1 MSYPN
6 KLKACKEKEIYMIL
20 DCAIV
25 GGGPAGLTAG
35 LYTTRGGLENVVM
48 YEKGMP
54 GGQITQS
61 SEIENYPGVTGE
73 VSGMEMMSSW
83 PEQCQKFGLKHE
95 MVEVTR
101 ISKEGKVFKIHRG
114 DGKVDEAHS
123 VIIGTG
129 SSPRRAG
136 FKGEDEF
143 FGKGVSTCATCDGFF
158 YKGKEVA
165 VIGGGDTALEEAL
178 YLAKICSKVYLIH
191 RRDTFRSAPNTV
203 KRVENTENIELVLNS
218 TPDEV
223 YGDKMG
229 VTGIRIKNTDG
240 ETRDIEVP
248 GVFTFVGNDV
258 NNQTLIQESGDFLC
272 EMNDA
277 GQVVVDLSM
286 RTSVEGLYATGDMRK
301 DAPKQVVSAAGDGA
315 VAALQAISYVDELL
329 SN

>member
-1 MSYPN
+1 
-6 KLKACKEKEIYMIL
+6 MIL

-35 LYTTRGGLENVVM
+35 LYATRGGLENVVM

-73 VSGMEMMSSW
+73 ITGMDLMMPW
-83 PEQCQKFGLKHE
+83 PEQCQKFGLKHD

-101 ISKEGKVFKIHRG
+101 ITKEGDVFTIHKG
-114 DGKVDEAHS
+114 DGSTDQAHS
-123 VIIGTG
+123 VIVGTG

-218 TPDEV
+218 TPEEV
-223 YGDKMG
+223 YGDAMG
-229 VTGIRIKNTDG
+229 VTGVRVINNNG

-258 NNQTLIQESGDFLC
+258 NNQVLIQEDGSFLC
-272 EMNDA
+272 DVNEQ
-277 GQVVVDLSM
+277 GQVMVNLSM
-286 RTSVEGLYATGDMRK
+286 KTSVPGLFATGDMRVE
-301 DAPKQVVSAAGDGA
+301 APKQVVSAAGDGA
-315 VAALQAISYVDELL
+315 VAALSAISYVDELL
-329 SN
+329 N

>member
-1 MSYPN
+1 M
-6 KLKACKEKEIYMIL
+6 L

-35 LYTTRGGLENVVM
+35 LYATRGGLTDVIM

-73 VSGMEMMSSW
+73 ITGMDLMMPW
-83 PEQCQKFGLKHE
+83 PEQCQKFGMKHK

-101 ISKEGKVFKIHRG
+101 VSRNQEGIFTIHKG
-114 DGKVDEAHS
+114 DGTSDEALS
-123 VIIGTG
+123 VIVCTG
-129 SSPRRAG
+129 STPRRAG

-143 FGKGVSTCATCDGFF
+143 FGRGVSTCATCDGFF

-178 YLAKICSKVYLIH
+178 YLAKICTKVYLIH
-191 RRDTFRSAPNTV
+191 RRDSFRAAPNTV
-203 KRVENTENIELVLNS
+203 ERVKNTENIEFVLNA

-229 VTGIRIKNTDG
+229 VTGVRVKFTD
-240 ETRDIEVP
+240 ESTRDIEVP
-248 GVFTFVGNDV
+248 GVFTFVGYDV
-258 NNQTLIQESGDFLC
+258 NNDVLKQEDGTFLC
-272 EMNDA
+272 EMNDW
-277 GQVVVDLSM
+277 GQVIVDLCM
-286 RTSVEGLYATGDMRK
+286 RTSVPGLFAAGDLRIE
-301 DAPKQVVSAAGDGA
+301 APKQVVCAAGDGA
-315 VAALQAISYVDELL
+315 AAALQAISYVDEKG
-329 SN
+329 SHS